1 MTRGNRGEK
10 TPKIVF
16 IVRIMI
22 NNNIN
27 YVSKELNYL
36 NQGEKK
42 DMNKSV

>member
-1 MTRGNRGEK
+1 MTHSETK
-10 TPKIVF
+10 KIVF
-16 IVRIMI
+16 IVRIMM

-42 DMNKSV
+42 DMNRIV